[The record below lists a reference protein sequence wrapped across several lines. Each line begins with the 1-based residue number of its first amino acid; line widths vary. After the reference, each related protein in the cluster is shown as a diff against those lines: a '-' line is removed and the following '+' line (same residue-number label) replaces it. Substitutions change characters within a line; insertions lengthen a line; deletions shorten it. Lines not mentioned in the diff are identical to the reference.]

1 MGLSERRCVAA
12 VLLALTLPAQGAR
25 FVSQTWQIE
34 LRPRCPEG
42 EVSCEI
48 VAVLATDRSSGR
60 VYRTTGRTVHAT
72 CAAGVSPCRF
82 LGHAFAL
89 GDRDYLLLESGDLV
103 TRDAL
108 GNALETSRG
117 AWFDD

>member
-48 VAVLATDRSSGR
+48 VAVLATDL
-60 VYRTTGRTVHAT
+60 
-72 CAAGVSPCRF
+72 F
-82 LGHAFAL
+82 DAFME
-89 GDRDYLLLESGDLV
+89 RNDLWP
-103 TRDAL
+103 
-108 GNALETSRG
+108 GIE
-117 AWFDD
+117 